1 MLHGLM
7 SPSMPAGPEE
17 KRESSDGI
25 IRKAGKV
32 KKIAGVR
39 VCSTIQQG
47 QRRDTLVI
55 KSFKDQL
62 QSNSV
67 S

>member
-1 MLHGLM
+1 
-7 SPSMPAGPEE
+7 MPAGPEE
-17 KRESSDGI
+17 KQGESSDEV
-25 IRKAGKV
+25 IRKEGKV
-32 KKIAGVR
+32 KKNTGVT
-39 VCSTIQQG
+39 VCSTIQQD
-47 QRRDTLVI
+47 QSRDTLVI

>member
-1 MLHGLM
+1 
-7 SPSMPAGPEE
+7 MPAGPEE

-32 KKIAGVR
+32 KKFAGVR
-39 VCSTIQQG
+39 VCSTIQQD

-62 QSNSV
+62 
-67 S
+67 